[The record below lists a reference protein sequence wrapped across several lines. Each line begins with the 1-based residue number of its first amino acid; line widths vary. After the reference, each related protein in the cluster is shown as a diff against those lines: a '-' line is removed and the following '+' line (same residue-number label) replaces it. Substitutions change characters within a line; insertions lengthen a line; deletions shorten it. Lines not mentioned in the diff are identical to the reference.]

1 MARRVGMD
9 TTGRVVTAVGAE
21 PPTMADLPAPAD
33 AKRLFAWR
41 DLDGH
46 SARAFIGDRARID
59 HPESPVLIEV
69 LGLQYADGVTLRT
82 IGVDGMPDEMTPAL
96 ARLIAAALTQAAD
109 RIEAADGEAG
119 PGAP

>member
-9 TTGRVVTAVGAE
+9 TTVRVVTAVGAE

-59 HPESPVLIEV
+59 HPESPVLIKV

-82 IGVDGMPDEMTPAL
+82 IGVDGMPDEITPV
-96 ARLIAAALTQAAD
+96 Q
-109 RIEAADGEAG
+109 AG
-119 PGAP
+119 PRSA